1 MVPEIWSMTDII
13 FCCFGPFFAFYSPN
27 NPENQNFVKMNKNP
41 GDLIILHKCTK
52 NHDHIVPETWH
63 MTDVIFIFHFELS
76 LPFYPLTAQK
86 IKIKKKSK
94 NAWRYHHFT
103 RVPKIMITWCMV
115 PEIWCTMDQWQDR
128 QTDRWKKW
136 HMDEGA
142 PPKNWI

>member
-63 MTDVIFIFHFELS
+63 VTDVIFIFHFELS

-86 IKIKKKSK
+86 IKIKKNQKMPGDIIILHVFQK
-94 NAWRYHHFT
+94 L
-103 RVPKIMITWCMV
+103 
-115 PEIWCTMDQWQDR
+115 
-128 QTDRWKKW
+128 
-136 HMDEGA
+136 
-142 PPKNWI
+142 